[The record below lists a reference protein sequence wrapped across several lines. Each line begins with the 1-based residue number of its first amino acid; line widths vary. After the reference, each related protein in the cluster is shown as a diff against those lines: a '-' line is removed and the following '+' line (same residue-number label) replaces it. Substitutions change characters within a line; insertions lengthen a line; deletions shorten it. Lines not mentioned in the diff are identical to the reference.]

1 MKPKDETPVLFFT
14 FYLFFSSMKKK
25 ETCIKF
31 PISTNFLQIFLV
43 SSSWKKIAP
52 LTSFSRISWT
62 QRGSP
67 LSLSL
72 SPSRCGSRSF
82 FQRSGTRGGVI
93 PSVTADRYLLPINC
107 PPPRIGIIRR
117 WKFSVRKQLAPA
129 RDRRFAG
136 NFRRTI
142 FSHRHAYR
150 FFDHYPSPPFI
161 LTGSCRIVDS
171 KELGRE
177 RGRDRFEARARIIL
191 IGRNRGSGD

>member
-1 MKPKDETPVLFFT
+1 MHQISNFH
-14 FYLFFSSMKKK
+14 
-25 ETCIKF
+25 KF
-31 PISTNFLQIFLV
+31 STNLPRFFFVEKNCSVNKFFADLLD
-43 SSSWKKIAP
+43 
-52 LTSFSRISWT
+52 TTRIS
-62 QRGSP
+62 S

-72 SPSRCGSRSF
+72 SLTVRLSF

-107 PPPRIGIIRR
+107 SPPRIGIIRR

-177 RGRDRFEARARIIL
+177 REDGT
-191 IGRNRGSGD
+191 GSKRGHVSS